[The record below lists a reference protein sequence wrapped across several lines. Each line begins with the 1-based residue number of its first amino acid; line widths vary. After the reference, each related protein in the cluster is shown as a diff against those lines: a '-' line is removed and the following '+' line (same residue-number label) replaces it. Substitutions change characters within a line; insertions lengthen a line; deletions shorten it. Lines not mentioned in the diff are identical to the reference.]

1 LITVVATVASSGTH
15 IEAREVPTTRRGICR
30 WYGNCHFS
38 DQLTGRSQ
46 HLDRD
51 EGRRLI
57 LSDAALVEGELEG
70 GAMATQLRTLGWN
83 TWTVVF
89 VLLILILAMAY
100 LAF

>member
-1 LITVVATVASSGTH
+1 MI
-15 IEAREVPTTRRGICR
+15 
-30 WYGNCHFS
+30 
-38 DQLTGRSQ
+38 
-46 HLDRD
+46 
-51 EGRRLI
+51 
-57 LSDAALVEGELEG
+57 EGELEG